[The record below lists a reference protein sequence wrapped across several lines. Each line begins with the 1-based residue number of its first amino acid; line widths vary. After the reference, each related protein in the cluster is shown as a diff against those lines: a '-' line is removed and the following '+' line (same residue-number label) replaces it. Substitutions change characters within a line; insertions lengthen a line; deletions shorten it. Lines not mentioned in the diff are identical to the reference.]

1 MPPAT
6 IKAVLDHGRV
16 ADTLEKDVD
25 EAQRTLDELGQ
36 AGIDYDD
43 VVETL
48 EREGVE
54 KFAQSFRDLIDGVNA
69 KREQLVA
76 A

>member
-1 MPPAT
+1 VLYVEDLIGRDTVNTNAPAT

-48 EREGVE
+48 
-54 KFAQSFRDLIDGVNA
+54 DGRA
-69 KREQLVA
+69 WRSSPSRSA
-76 A
+76 T